1 MVDITESAKESGL
14 TPRTLLSQGAW
25 QVFSR
30 CGQIQGRDLGKKLSG
45 MLDTLHIALTQR
57 KGPKEKMIHFSTPLE
72 DRGNMA
78 NKLILIATVETSARG
93 QSVITIM
100 LPGE

>member
-1 MVDITESAKESGL
+1 
-14 TPRTLLSQGAW
+14 
-25 QVFSR
+25 
-30 CGQIQGRDLGKKLSG
+30 
-45 MLDTLHIALTQR
+45 
-57 KGPKEKMIHFSTPLE
+57 LE